1 MTFGSLWKHT
11 EGRKSPRITSHA
23 YFLNKILENGKW
35 KIQRE
40 GGRKGEREIKT
51 EDKNKRLYEF
61 VKGSCQL
68 FWLFAFGLRSH
79 LLEHTNWKFSVISDE
94 KKKILPLIEQ
104 QCT

>member
-1 MTFGSLWKHT
+1 MKDSKRG
-11 EGRKSPRITSHA
+11 
-23 YFLNKILENGKW
+23 
-35 KIQRE
+35 RE
-40 GGRKGEREIKT
+40 GGREEGRERIKT

-79 LLEHTNWKFSVISDE
+79 LLEHTNRKFSVISDE